1 MNGESLNITEEKLAR
16 LRELLPEAFSEGKVD
31 WEKLRIALR
40 EEGEFSDERYHLNWA
55 GKTDAF
61 RSLQAPTTATLAPCP
76 EESVD
81 FDGSD
86 NVFIEGENLEA
97 LKILQKSYF
106 GKVKMIYI
114 DPPYNTGNDHFIYP
128 DRFAESKD
136 AYLKRVGDR
145 DEQGFMTRAG
155 LFRKNN
161 RENGHFHSNW
171 LSMIY
176 PRLFL
181 ARNLLRE
188 DGVIFVSIDDNEAHN
203 LRMVMNEIFGEEN
216 FIGMIVAQTN
226 PRGRQLDRF
235 LAKTFEYLLVFVKN
249 HEKDCIFPVPK
260 SDKTLSEYDKED
272 EAGQYRLLE
281 LRNRGSSQFN
291 RETRPNLYFPIFI
304 QPQSGKISL
313 EKDAKYSEVALP
325 KNSKN
330 EDGCWTWGRTKV
342 ENNLQLLVGKK
353 VSTGTWRVYRKDYI
367 PKEGATSKEKSLWL
381 DKTIN
386 HENGK
391 EAVGELFNSTPFDFP
406 KSPALIAKAIRIGTK
421 ADESI
426 ILDFFAGSCTTAHA
440 VMQLNAEDGGN
451 RRFICAQMPEA
462 CGEKSEAFKA
472 GYKTI
477 ADIGKERIRRAIKN
491 GNLDVGFKVF
501 KLQESNFKIWR
512 GDEIWNEKELKKQ
525 LKIHAASIVN
535 DAKTENILYEL
546 LLKSGFPLTAPIE
559 ARNGWF
565 MAQDGEATLALALER
580 IDKRVIKAILAA
592 APQKFITL
600 DHLFESNDQLKTNT
614 ALQMEDA
621 GIAFDVV

>member
-1 MNGESLNITEEKLAR
+1 MQNKTLNGESLSITEEKLAR

-31 WEKLRIALR
+31 WEKLRIVLR

-136 AYLKRVGDR
+136 AYLKRTGDR

-161 RENGHFHSNW
+161 RENGHFHSSW

-203 LRMVMNEIFGEEN
+203 LRMAMNEIFGEDN
-216 FIGMIVAQTN
+216 FRNEISVRRYDKNISRQFIDKGMKS
-226 PRGRQLDRF
+226 
-235 LAKTFEYLLVFVKN
+235 LAVGYERILAYA
-249 HEKDCIFPVPK
+249 K
-260 SDKTLSEYDKED
+260 SDKTLFNPIYRPAKKERQKKGYWKGFWNAADRPTMRYNLLGVQPIKGQWKWKESEAIKAVKNYQE
-272 EAGQYRLLE
+272 Y
-281 LRNRGSSQFN
+281 
-291 RETRPNLYFPIFI
+291 
-304 QPQSGKISL
+304 QSNSDNVSL
-313 EKDAKYSEVALP
+313 ETYWRKTGKTKNFIRRREELTKGKNKGVEHWVAPSEGVLLSSNWEDVLASENLDNIGISFDSP
-325 KNSKN
+325 K
-330 EDGCWTWGRTKV
+330 RV
-342 ENNLQLLVGKK
+342 ELIKRLVMMD
-353 VSTGTWRVYRKDYI
+353 T
-367 PKEGATSKEKSLWL
+367 
-381 DKTIN
+381 
-386 HENGK
+386 ENDS
-391 EAVGELFNSTPFDFP
+391 V
-406 KSPALIAKAIRIGTK
+406 
-421 ADESI
+421 

-451 RRFICAQMPEA
+451 RRFICVQMPEP
-462 CGEKSEAFKA
+462 CDKKHEAFKA

-491 GNLDVGFKVF
+491 GDLDVGFKVF
-501 KLQESNFKIWR
+501 KLQDSNFKIWR
-512 GDEIWNEKELKKQ
+512 GTEIRDEKELEKQ
-525 LKIHAASIVN
+525 LKMHTASIVS
-535 DAKTENILYEL
+535 DAKTENIIYEL

-559 ARNGWF
+559 DRDGWF

-580 IDKRVIKAILAA
+580 IDKPVIKTILAA

-600 DHLFESNDQLKTNT
+600 DHLFENNDQLKTNT

>member
-1 MNGESLNITEEKLAR
+1 MQNKTLNGESLNITEEKLTR
-16 LRELLPEAFSEGKVD
+16 LRELLPEAFSEGKID
-31 WEKLRIALR
+31 WEKLRITLG
-40 EEGEFSDERYHLNWA
+40 EKGEFSDERYHLNWA

-61 RSLQAPTTATLAPCP
+61 RSLQTPTTATLAPCP

-161 RENGHFHSNW
+161 RENGHFHSSW

-203 LRMVMNEIFGEEN
+203 LCMVMNEIFGEEN
-216 FIGMIVAQTN
+216 FTANIAWQGMDTIKNDATHFSSNCENILVYSKNLNKIHIAGIKKTEKQRKTYKN
-226 PRGRQLDRF
+226 YDNDPRGD
-235 LAKTFEYLLVFVKN
+235 YLLTPLHAKSGNEASVYDFT
-249 HEKDCIFPVPK
+249 FPNGQTWRAPAGRYPSYSIKSLKKLVGEGRIYLDPAGKKTPQKKTYWNETGDRMRPPTFWRYEQFGSTRQANQELRELLGRGKFDNPK
-260 SDKTLSEYDKED
+260 PVQLIRQIMDLI
-272 EAGQYRLLE
+272 AGQ
-281 LRNRGSSQFN
+281 
-291 RETRPNLYFPIFI
+291 
-304 QPQSGKISL
+304 
-313 EKDAKYSEVALP
+313 D
-325 KNSKN
+325 
-330 EDGCWTWGRTKV
+330 
-342 ENNLQLLVGKK
+342 
-353 VSTGTWRVYRKDYI
+353 
-367 PKEGATSKEKSLWL
+367 
-381 DKTIN
+381 
-386 HENGK
+386 
-391 EAVGELFNSTPFDFP
+391 
-406 KSPALIAKAIRIGTK
+406 
-421 ADESI
+421 SI

-440 VMQLNAEDGGN
+440 VMQLNAEDGGK
-451 RRFICAQMPEA
+451 RRFICVQMPEP
-462 CGEKSEAFKA
+462 CEKKHEALKA

-491 GNLDVGFKVF
+491 GDMDVGFKVF
-501 KLQESNFKIWR
+501 KLQDSNFKVWR
-512 GDEIWNEKELKKQ
+512 GTEIRDEKELEKQ
-525 LKIHAASIVN
+525 LKMHTASIVN
-535 DAKTENILYEL
+535 DAKPQNILYEL

-559 ARNGWF
+559 ARGGWF

-580 IDKRVIKAILAA
+580 IDKPVIKAVLAA
-592 APQKFITL
+592 SPQKFITL
-600 DHLFESNDQLKTNT
+600 DHLFEDNDQLKTNT

>member
-1 MNGESLNITEEKLAR
+1 MQGKTLNGESLNITEEKLAR

-31 WEKLRIALR
+31 WEKLRIALG

-81 FDGSD
+81 FDGND

-136 AYLKRVGDR
+136 AYLRRVGDR

-161 RENGHFHSNW
+161 RENGHFHSSW

-235 LAKTFEYLLVFVKN
+235 LAKTFEYLLVFVK
-249 HEKDCIFPVPK
+249 KP
-260 SDKTLSEYDKED
+260 
-272 EAGQYRLLE
+272 
-281 LRNRGSSQFN
+281 
-291 RETRPNLYFPIFI
+291 
-304 QPQSGKISL
+304 
-313 EKDAKYSEVALP
+313 
-325 KNSKN
+325 
-330 EDGCWTWGRTKV
+330 
-342 ENNLQLLVGKK
+342 
-353 VSTGTWRVYRKDYI
+353 
-367 PKEGATSKEKSLWL
+367 
-381 DKTIN
+381 
-386 HENGK
+386 
-391 EAVGELFNSTPFDFP
+391 
-406 KSPALIAKAIRIGTK
+406 
-421 ADESI
+421 
-426 ILDFFAGSCTTAHA
+426 
-440 VMQLNAEDGGN
+440 
-451 RRFICAQMPEA
+451 
-462 CGEKSEAFKA
+462 
-472 GYKTI
+472 
-477 ADIGKERIRRAIKN
+477 
-491 GNLDVGFKVF
+491 
-501 KLQESNFKIWR
+501 
-512 GDEIWNEKELKKQ
+512 
-525 LKIHAASIVN
+525 
-535 DAKTENILYEL
+535 
-546 LLKSGFPLTAPIE
+546 
-559 ARNGWF
+559 
-565 MAQDGEATLALALER
+565 
-580 IDKRVIKAILAA
+580 
-592 APQKFITL
+592 
-600 DHLFESNDQLKTNT
+600 
-614 ALQMEDA
+614 
-621 GIAFDVV
+621 

>member
-1 MNGESLNITEEKLAR
+1 MQDKTLNGESLSITEEKLVR

-31 WEKLRIALR
+31 WEKLRIALKN
-40 EEGEFSDERYHLNWA
+40 EGEFSDERYHLNWA

-61 RSLQAPTTATLAPCP
+61 RSLQAPTTATLVPCP

-81 FDGSD
+81 FDSSD

-161 RENGHFHSNW
+161 RENGHFHSSW

-203 LRMVMNEIFGEEN
+203 LRMVMNELFGEDN
-216 FIGMIVAQTN
+216 FRNEISVRRYDKNISRQFIDKGMKS
-226 PRGRQLDRF
+226 
-235 LAKTFEYLLVFVKN
+235 LAVGYERILAYA
-249 HEKDCIFPVPK
+249 K
-260 SDKTLSEYDKED
+260 SDKTLFNPIYRPAKKERQKKGYWKGFWNAADRPTMRYNLLGVQPIKGQWKWKESEAIKAVKNYQE
-272 EAGQYRLLE
+272 Y
-281 LRNRGSSQFN
+281 
-291 RETRPNLYFPIFI
+291 
-304 QPQSGKISL
+304 QSNSDNVSL
-313 EKDAKYSEVALP
+313 ETYWRKTGKTKNFIRRREELTKGKNKGVEHWVAPSEGVLLSSNWEDILASENLDNIGISFDSP
-325 KNSKN
+325 K
-330 EDGCWTWGRTKV
+330 RV
-342 ENNLQLLVGKK
+342 ELIKRLVMMD
-353 VSTGTWRVYRKDYI
+353 T
-367 PKEGATSKEKSLWL
+367 
-381 DKTIN
+381 
-386 HENGK
+386 ENDS
-391 EAVGELFNSTPFDFP
+391 V
-406 KSPALIAKAIRIGTK
+406 
-421 ADESI
+421 

-440 VMQLNAEDGGN
+440 VMQLNAEDGGK
-451 RRFICAQMPEA
+451 RRFICVQMPEP
-462 CGEKSEAFKA
+462 CEKKHEAFKA

-491 GNLDVGFKVF
+491 GDMDVGFKVF
-501 KLQESNFKIWR
+501 KLQDSNFKIWR
-512 GDEIWNEKELKKQ
+512 GSEIRDEKELEKQ
-525 LKIHAASIVN
+525 LKMHTASIVN

-546 LLKSGFPLTAPIE
+546 LLKSGSPLTAPIE
-559 ARNGWF
+559 DRDGWF
-565 MAQDGEATLALALER
+565 MAQDGETTLALALGR
-580 IDKRVIKAILAA
+580 IDKQVIKAILAA

-600 DHLFESNDQLKTNT
+600 DHLFENNDQLKTNT

>member
-1 MNGESLNITEEKLAR
+1 MQDKTLNGESLSITEEKLAR
-16 LRELLPEAFSEGKVD
+16 LRELLPQAFSEGKVD
-31 WEKLRIALR
+31 WEKLRIALG

-81 FDGSD
+81 FDRSD

-136 AYLKRVGDR
+136 AYLRRVGDR

-161 RENGHFHSNW
+161 RENGHFHSSW

-216 FIGMIVAQTN
+216 CIGALKRRAARKTAHLSKGMTDICDYVLVYSINKETVSLISGQVSDFTRPVFNEGNKDSVRVIKKGVEAKCKDGSYHAGDRSIRSVKFSLLDTLKIVQGKVVN
-226 PRGRQLDRF
+226 DCRIRGPFRVSQDL
-235 LAKTFEYLLVFVKN
+235 
-249 HEKDCIFPVPK
+249 I
-260 SDKTLSEYDKED
+260 DKTLYVTKNV
-272 EAGQYRLLE
+272 GLRRYLLPEEKKKGKVLNDLIDIPE
-281 LRNRGSSQFN
+281 LYNEQGTEELEHLFEVSKIFQHPKPSDFIKYLIRSQEF
-291 RETRPNLYFPIFI
+291 EEE
-304 QPQSGKISL
+304 
-313 EKDAKYSEVALP
+313 EKDFIV
-325 KNSKN
+325 
-330 EDGCWTWGRTKV
+330 
-342 ENNLQLLVGKK
+342 
-353 VSTGTWRVYRKDYI
+353 
-367 PKEGATSKEKSLWL
+367 
-381 DKTIN
+381 
-386 HENGK
+386 
-391 EAVGELFNSTPFDFP
+391 
-406 KSPALIAKAIRIGTK
+406 
-421 ADESI
+421 
-426 ILDFFAGSCTTAHA
+426 LDFFAGSCPAAHA

-451 RRFICAQMPEA
+451 RRFICVQMPEP
-462 CGEKSEAFKA
+462 CDKKSDAFKV

-491 GNLDVGFKVF
+491 DDMDVGFKVF
-501 KLQESNFKIWR
+501 KLQNSNFKIWR
-512 GDEIWNEKELKKQ
+512 GAEIRDEKELEKQ
-525 LKIHAASIVN
+525 LKMHAASIVS
-535 DAKTENILYEL
+535 DAKIENILYEL

-559 ARNGWF
+559 AHDGWF
-565 MAQDGEATLALALER
+565 MTQDGEATLALALER
-580 IDKRVIKAILAA
+580 IDKQVIKAILAA
-592 APQKFITL
+592 APQKFIAL
-600 DHLFESNDQLKTNT
+600 DHLFENNDQLKTNT